1 MSAVMERTKTPGVY
15 RRGSRYVVTYRDQ
28 HGVPRKRSA
37 GTLAEARELKAMLTA
52 DIARGE
58 YRSLS
63 RVGFAAYAREWID
76 SYQGRT
82 SRGLSE
88 TTRSRYRH
96 LIERHAIPFFRRHL
110 LCDKQQPRDLDA
122 RDEAIDDR
130 DGRRCPG

>member
-63 RVGFAAYAREWID
+63 RISFAAYARQWIEC
-76 SYQGRT
+76 YQGRT
-82 SRGLSE
+82 AHGIRPE
-88 TTRSRYRH
+88 TLADYRFD
-96 LIERHAIPFFRRHL
+96 LERDAIPFFGRLRL
-110 LCDKQQPRDLDA
+110 AAVEPRDVKRFTAMLG
-122 RDEAIDDR
+122 
-130 DGRRCPG
+130 GR